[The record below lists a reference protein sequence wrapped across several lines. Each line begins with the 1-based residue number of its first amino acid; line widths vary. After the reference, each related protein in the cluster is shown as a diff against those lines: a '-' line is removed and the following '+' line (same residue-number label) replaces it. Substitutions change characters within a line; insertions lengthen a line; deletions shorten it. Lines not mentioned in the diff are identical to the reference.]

1 MTTSKTTQATTEP
14 IITVTCQSLW
24 DNAYP
29 LIIKETEKHP
39 FLVSMVNGT
48 LEENNFRYYVQQD
61 VLYLNDFS
69 YCLRQ
74 LALKV
79 PKDCLNQKDA
89 SKLLIDLADGAE
101 KDEIALH
108 NSYLKQWNTNTN
120 EEEKSSKS
128 NQHQNQ
134 NQSNQQ
140 QQPSQQ
146 EQMPNTLLYTSYMR
160 RIIDGSETT
169 YGEGLAVLLPCFW
182 VYMHVGK
189 CMLKL
194 RNELDNEN
202 ENKESSNRLRP
213 KHYNDWIDMYA
224 GDEFENEVNDYIQL
238 VNNELQRIQTKQS
251 LTLTQ
256 NGTGTTALLPVV
268 VNDNDDDDKEVND
281 ELKQIEYHFIM
292 SCKLEHMFWDQAI
305 TMMEWPTIIGDGSGI

>member
-1 MTTSKTTQATTEP
+1 MTTTKP
-14 IITVTCQSLW
+14 ITITCQSLW
-24 DNAYP
+24 DKAYP
-29 LIIKETEKHP
+29 IVIKETEKHP
-39 FLVSMVNGT
+39 FLVSMVDGT

-74 LALKV
+74 LALKKA
-79 PKDCLNQKDA
+79 PTTNDKN
-89 SKLLIDLADGAE
+89 LLIDLADGAE

-108 NSYLKQWNTNTN
+108 NAYLKGWNTN
-120 EEEKSSKS
+120 EESSSSK
-128 NQHQNQ
+128 
-134 NQSNQQ
+134 QQ
-140 QQPSQQ
+140 QH

-194 RNELDNEN
+194 RNELDTNN
-202 ENKESSNRLRP
+202 TTTDSQNKESRNRLRP

-224 GDEFENEVNDYIQL
+224 GDEFEHEVNNYIQL
-238 VNNELQRIQTKQS
+238 VNNELQLNDKK
-251 LTLTQ
+251 
-256 NGTGTTALLPVV
+256 
-268 VNDNDDDDKEVND
+268 VNE

-305 TMMEWPTIIGDGSGI
+305 TMMEWPTI

>member
-1 MTTSKTTQATTEP
+1 MTTKKT
-14 IITVTCQSLW
+14 ITTCQSLW
-24 DNAYP
+24 DKAHP
-29 LIIKETEKHP
+29 IIIKETEKHP
-39 FLVSMVNGT
+39 FLVSMVDGT

-74 LALKV
+74 LALKKA
-79 PKDCLNQKDA
+79 PTTNDKN
-89 SKLLIDLADGAE
+89 LLIDLADGAE

-108 NSYLKQWNTNTN
+108 NAYLKGWNTN
-120 EEEKSSKS
+120 EESSSSK
-128 NQHQNQ
+128 
-134 NQSNQQ
+134 QQ
-140 QQPSQQ
+140 QH

-194 RNELDNEN
+194 RNELDTNNTATDNQNNE
-202 ENKESSNRLRP
+202 SRNRLRP

-224 GDEFENEVNDYIQL
+224 GDEFEHEVNNYIQL
-238 VNNELQRIQTKQS
+238 VNNELQRIQTKQ
-251 LTLTQ
+251 TQ
-256 NGTGTTALLPVV
+256 NGTTAP
-268 VNDNDDDDKEVND
+268 VNDKKVNE

-292 SCKLEHMFWDQAI
+292 SCKLEHMFWDQAV
-305 TMMEWPTIIGDGSGI
+305 TMMEWPTI

>member
-1 MTTSKTTQATTEP
+1 MTTTKP
-14 IITVTCQSLW
+14 ITITTCQSLW
-24 DNAYP
+24 DKAHP
-29 LIIKETEKHP
+29 IIIKETEKHP
-39 FLVSMVNGT
+39 FLVSMVDGT

-74 LALKV
+74 LALKKA
-79 PKDCLNQKDA
+79 PTTNDKN
-89 SKLLIDLADGAE
+89 LLIGLADGAE

-108 NSYLKQWNTNTN
+108 NAYLKGWNTN
-120 EEEKSSKS
+120 EESSSSK
-128 NQHQNQ
+128 
-134 NQSNQQ
+134 QQ
-140 QQPSQQ
+140 QH

-194 RNELDNEN
+194 RNELDTNTTATDNQNNE
-202 ENKESSNRLRP
+202 SRNRLRP

-224 GDEFENEVNDYIQL
+224 GDEFEHEVNNYIQL
-238 VNNELQRIQTKQS
+238 VNNELQRIQTKQ
-251 LTLTQ
+251 TQ
-256 NGTGTTALLPVV
+256 NGTTAPD
-268 VNDNDDDDKEVND
+268 VNDKKVNE

-292 SCKLEHMFWDQAI
+292 SCKLEHMFWDQAV
-305 TMMEWPTIIGDGSGI
+305 TMMEWPTI